1 MELSEFNGR
10 DYGGV
15 SIKAGDIK
23 RRELILVMPTNDMNP
38 AQEFALMEISSYCLA
53 KNIVL
58 IVERYQEKK

>member
-1 MELSEFNGR
+1 
-10 DYGGV
+10 
-15 SIKAGDIK
+15 
-23 RRELILVMPTNDMNP
+23 MPTNDMNP